1 MSCVPVSPST
11 FDNGPR
17 EYLHRLVQLISSLR
31 GGQSRYLPML
41 QTKMSEVM
49 PNFQLRIQQS
59 LFQQSLSSTRSDLS
73 RLDLYVDP
81 SVSSSTP
88 VSESSPYGTP
98 PVVRQG
104 GSSAGSLHSLQY
116 QDPNLGMTSHLAGPS
131 GYPSFSTAVT
141 FQEGATTSALG
152 GQGVFQTHLQHG
164 GGGFSG

>member
-49 PNFQLRIQQS
+49 PNFQLRMQQS
-59 LFQQSLSSTRSDLS
+59 LFQQSLSSTRSELS
-73 RLDLYVDP
+73 RLDLYGDP

-104 GSSAGSLHSLQY
+104 GGSSGGSLHTLQY
-116 QDPNLGMTSHLAGPS
+116 QDPNLAMTSHLGGPS
-131 GYPSFSTAVT
+131 GYPSFSTAVA
-141 FQEGATTSALG
+141 FPEGATTSALG
-152 GQGVFQTHLQHG
+152 GQGMFQTHLQHG
-164 GGGFSG
+164 GGFSG